1 MVTISKDGV
10 FFEFIEIDEEGNETV
25 HKTDVLKTTLGIVS
39 YLTMP
44 VKVEEDVTVEDLMHI
59 LALNVESTDFVF
71 DSSLGGHSFTKFY
84 EEMQNEHEPDGI
96 LSWMEIAHESDIIA
110 DDNELFI
117 VPRMRGVGEDRELF
131 SVEFS
136 PVSSY
141 KTLPVKLN
149 TNYIIRKMDSS
160 EKENIILS
168 CTKSFTVFEL
178 FHALLYEMSYYGN
191 PLERKEVLDEVL
203 ESLGVD
209 TSVAFKLKDR
219 GDIEKLKIELQSLID
234 DENYEEAVKV
244 RDKIKRLLDNNEEQ
258 SETPDI

>member
-84 EEMQNEHEPDGI
+84 EEMHNEHEPDGI

-149 TNYIIRKMDSS
+149 TNYILRKMDSS
-160 EKENIILS
+160 EKENVILS

-203 ESLGVD
+203 ESLGAD
-209 TSVAFKLKDR
+209 KIEAFKLSDKNEVYRLKDELKNAI
-219 GDIEKLKIELQSLID
+219 DSEDYEKAAFL
-234 DENYEEAVKV
+234 
-244 RDKIKRLLDNNEEQ
+244 RDKLNEILNGTNDE
-258 SETPDI
+258 E